1 MRLGRLLVLA
11 ILVLVAGR
19 TAASQEI
26 QSQGKNPDHRD
37 YAQRSTPQK
46 DFGIRSESGQV
57 WANPEDRAS
66 LCFTMHTI
74 RVSRPHGMDAGHVIG
89 ESTCTPAVRFEMKS
103 AVSNPAPQK

>member
-26 QSQGKNPDHRD
+26 QTQDNNSVDSRHSSAP
-37 YAQRSTPQK
+37 APTK
-46 DFGIRSESGQV
+46 DFGVR
-57 WANPEDRAS
+57 ANTAQAPAVPEEGTS
-66 LCFTMHTI
+66 LCLTMHTI

-89 ESTCTPAVRFEMKS
+89 ESTCTPAVRFQMKS
-103 AVSNPAPQK
+103 ADAKPSQQK